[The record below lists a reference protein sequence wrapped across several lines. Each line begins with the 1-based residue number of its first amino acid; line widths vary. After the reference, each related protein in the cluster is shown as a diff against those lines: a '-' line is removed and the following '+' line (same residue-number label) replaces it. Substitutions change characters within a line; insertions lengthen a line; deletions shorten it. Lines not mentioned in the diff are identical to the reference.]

1 MRKIGLFSL
10 ASALVVSFAG
20 CGAEPTTGNLKV
32 GAPITEQQSA
42 EKAKEVMKGMGG
54 QYKGAPGAPKPKG

>member
-1 MRKIGLFSL
+1 MRKFGILSL
-10 ASALVVSFAG
+10 TAAALVSIIG
-20 CGAEPTTGNLKV
+20 CGAEPTTGDLKV
-32 GAPITEQQSA
+32 GAPINEQQSA